1 MKLDKFQEQ
10 IFFSTVRITIPSKTG
25 SGASIGTGFLFSAPL
40 NEPKN
45 RYVILL
51 ISNRHVYGDATQPI
65 ILNFHKIKPDGSG
78 PELGQTVTL
87 QDRQFTG
94 IYTGHPDFDV
104 DLACINISVI
114 ARPERNIFYKH
125 LYPEMLSDFSEDN
138 LLPGA
143 DVWFIGYPENRFDTT
158 HNLPI
163 LRRGSIAS
171 IPTVDFNAKKQ
182 FVIDA
187 QVFPGSSGS
196 PVFTALGG
204 KFKLLGVV
212 TETMVRNEQLQAVPT
227 GVALGAQQILGL
239 GIVIK
244 ATVVKELIDHVT
256 KKIKVLL
263 EKEEGEPV
271 TEEPDRNGHKH
282 ASR

>member
-10 IFFSTVRITIPSKTG
+10 IFFSTVRITIPSKSD
-25 SGASIGTGFLFSAPL
+25 SGASIGSGFIFNAPL
-40 NEPKN
+40 NDPKN
-45 RYVILL
+45 RFVTLL
-51 ISNRHVYGDATQPI
+51 ISNRHVYGDASQPI
-65 ILNFHKIKPDGSG
+65 ILNFHKRRPDGSG
-78 PELGQTVTL
+78 PELGQIVTL

-94 IYTGHPDFDV
+94 IYKGHPDPGV

-114 ARPERNIFYKH
+114 AQPERNIFYKNI
-125 LYPEMLSDFSEDN
+125 YPEMLSDFSEDD

-163 LRRGSIAS
+163 LRRGYIAS
-171 IPTVDFNAKKQ
+171 IPKVDFNAKKQ
-182 FVIDA
+182 FIIDA
-187 QVFPGSSGS
+187 QVFSGSSGS
-196 PVFTALGG
+196 PVFTVLGG

-212 TETMVRNEQLQAVPT
+212 TKTMIRNEQLQAVPT
-227 GVALGAQQILGL
+227 SVALGVQQILGL

-256 KKIKVLL
+256 KEIKVLL
-263 EKEEGEPV
+263 EKKEGEPV
-271 TEEPDRNGHKH
+271 TEELDKNDQNGD
-282 ASR
+282 

>member
-10 IFFSTVRITIPSKTG
+10 IFFSTVRITISRRSG
-25 SGASIGTGFLFSAPL
+25 SGASIGTGFIFSAPL
-40 NEPKN
+40 NDAKK
-45 RYVILL
+45 RSVTLL
-51 ISNRHVYGDATQPI
+51 ISNRHVYGDPAQPI
-65 ILNFHKIKPDGSG
+65 VLNFNKRKPDGSG
-78 PELGQTVTL
+78 PELGQIVTL
-87 QDRQFTG
+87 QEKQFTG
-94 IYTGHPDFDV
+94 IYKGHPDSDI

-114 ARPERNIFYKH
+114 TRPERNIFYKNLH
-125 LYPEMLSDFSEDN
+125 PEMFSDFSEDD

-143 DVWFIGYPENRFDTT
+143 DVWFIGYPENRFDTS

-163 LRRGSIAS
+163 LRRGYIAS
-171 IPTVDFNAKKQ
+171 IPKVDFNAKKQ

-204 KFKLLGVV
+204 KFKLLGVI
-212 TETMVRNEQLQAVPT
+212 TETMIRNEQLQAVPT
-227 GVALGAQQILGL
+227 NVALGVQQILGL

-256 KKIKVLL
+256 KEIKVSL
-263 EKEEGEPV
+263 EKKEGEPV
-271 TEEPDRNGHKH
+271 TEESDKNGQNG
-282 ASR
+282 A